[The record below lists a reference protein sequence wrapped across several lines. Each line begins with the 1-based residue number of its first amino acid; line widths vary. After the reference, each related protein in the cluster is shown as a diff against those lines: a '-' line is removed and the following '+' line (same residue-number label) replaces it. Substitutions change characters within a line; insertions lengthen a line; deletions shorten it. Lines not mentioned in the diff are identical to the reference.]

1 MSRALASWWS
11 DLRGVNSM
19 QGIWALASR
28 LYVYA
33 SGFMAVFVLAANIPP
48 ERFGEYSIY
57 QSVLEL
63 GLVVGT
69 LGSGIL
75 FSRNAPLNPPAVFRG
90 DVVRTLAIGL
100 PLAGVL
106 VGGMLV
112 SQHMPLASAPFL
124 LLLATL
130 TVFSFNGLRLA
141 YGRGLGNAGL
151 LNLEAGLR
159 STVLLGGVGL
169 MLLLHREPSV
179 SYLLLT
185 NLFAVLLVLGIILAA
200 GRTFSPPAGTHALR
214 VDSQA
219 GATAYAMLMFV
230 LKKSD
235 LLVIAYF
242 MPLSYVGAFKVAF
255 VLAEAPSQFV
265 QAYLYTRTSQMIG
278 STGAAFAPAKLVLA
292 RNAFLLGVF
301 LFVGLGVVLWF
312 AGPLL
317 RFSAEARGIFLAM
330 LPYFLIKTYTTHHE
344 LVLQLNTRVRVLGAR
359 ALLEVAIKAVAYG
372 GVILLFPRQPHFVFP
387 AIALTDLL
395 LYEFRMKRLWGF
407 FPLARLLRPGQGG
420 AGIK

>member
-1 MSRALASWWS
+1 MSRTLPFGWS
-11 DLRGVNSM
+11 GLRGARSM
-19 QGIWALASR
+19 QGIRALASR

-33 SGFMAVFVLAANIPP
+33 SGFLAVFVLAANIPP
-48 ERFGEYSIY
+48 ARFGEYSIY

-63 GLVVGT
+63 GLVFGT

-75 FSRNAPLNPPAVFRG
+75 FSRNAPLTPPALFRG
-90 DVVRTLAIGL
+90 DVVRTLALGL
-100 PLAGVL
+100 PLAALL
-106 VGGMLV
+106 VGGMLW
-112 SQHMPLASAPFL
+112 SQHLPLASSPFL

-130 TVFSFNGLRLA
+130 AVFSFNGLRLA

-159 STVLLGGVGL
+159 STALLCGVGL
-169 MLLLHREPSV
+169 MLALHHAPSV
-179 SYLLLT
+179 GDLLLT
-185 NLFAVLLVLGIILAA
+185 NLIAVLIVLGIILAA
-200 GRTFSPPAGTHALR
+200 RRAFAPPAGAPALR
-214 VDSQA
+214 IDAQA
-219 GATAYAMLMFV
+219 GATVYAMLMFL

-242 MPLSYVGAFKVAF
+242 MPLGYVGAFKVAF

-278 STGAAFAPAKLVLA
+278 STSAAFSFAKLVLA

-301 LFVGLGVVLWF
+301 LFAGLGVVLWF

-359 ALLEVAIKAVAYG
+359 ALVEVGIKAAAYG
-372 GVILLFPRQPHFVFP
+372 GVLLLFPQQPHFVFP
-387 AIALTDLL
+387 AIALSDLL

-407 FPLARLLRPGQGG
+407 FPLARLLRPRKNGQ
-420 AGIK
+420 